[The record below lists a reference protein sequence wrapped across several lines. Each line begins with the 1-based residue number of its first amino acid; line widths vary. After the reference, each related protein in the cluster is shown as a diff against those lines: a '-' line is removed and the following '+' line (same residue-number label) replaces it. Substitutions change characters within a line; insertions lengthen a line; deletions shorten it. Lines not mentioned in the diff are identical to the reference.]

1 MNVVWRSKARDDL
14 RAIVDYISD
23 FDEAA
28 AFRLRDRM
36 FDLTE
41 RIGQFPYMFRTGRR
55 PNTREAVA
63 HPNYILVYR
72 VSTEA
77 VEILAVIH
85 ARQPY
90 P

>member
-1 MNVVWRSKARDDL
+1 LNVVWRPKARDDL
-14 RAIVDYISD
+14 RAISDYISD

-28 AFRLRDRM
+28 ALQLRDRV
-36 FDLTE
+36 FDLAE
-41 RIGQFPYMFRTGRR
+41 RIGEFPYMFRKGRT

-72 VSTEA
+72 VGADA
-77 VEILAVIH
+77 VEILSVIH
-85 ARQPY
+85 SRQQY